1 MRILVTPDYAA
12 LSLTAAEI
20 VLQAVQSRQ
29 ELTLG
34 LPTGNTP
41 LGMYRELTRAYREGR
56 ANFSEVRTFN
66 LDEYLGLSPGDP
78 HRFDAY
84 MREHFFNHVNV
95 PPLNIH
101 FPDDTNDYERQIS
114 DAGGIDLL
122 VVGIGANGHIAFNE
136 PGSSFAS
143 RTRRVELA
151 PKTIE
156 NARKHFDPIPVPTSA
171 VTMGIATILECRRIV
186 LLASGRP
193 KADIVHHALQGP
205 SSPSVPAS
213 ALQQHPDVTV
223 IVDTDAARNL

>member
-1 MRILVTPDYAA
+1 MRILVTPDYAV

-20 VLQAVQSRQ
+20 VLQAVQSRR
-29 ELTLG
+29 ELNLG

-56 ANFSEVRTFN
+56 ANFSDLQTFN
-66 LDEYLGLSPGDP
+66 LDEYAGLAPGDP
-78 HRFDAY
+78 HRFDTY
-84 MREHFFNHVNV
+84 MRENFFSHVNV
-95 PPLNIH
+95 SPLNIH
-101 FPDDTNDYERQIS
+101 FPDETNDYERQIS

-136 PGSSFAS
+136 PGSSFGS
-143 RTRRVELA
+143 RTRRVALA

-156 NARKHFDPIPVPTSA
+156 NARKHFGLDPVPTSA
-171 VTMGIATILECRRIV
+171 ITMGIGTILECRRIV

-193 KADIVHHALQGP
+193 KADIVHQALQGP
-205 SSPSVPAS
+205 SSEAVPAS